1 MLKLVGICIILLGC
15 TGTGYSI
22 VRERKQEIA
31 NCEQWE
37 RILSIMENEIAFQKS
52 SIHEICYR
60 ISRHNTVGRRDRQFF
75 QVLADELEENRG
87 QTLGNIWKCELMQ
100 YMKNIRLPEDIKNE
114 LYELGEKLCYEDEQ
128 MQRKVIHILNDEM
141 RKVRTNQM
149 KEDEKRNKVTI
160 CMGIMTGLLITI
172 ILF

>member
-22 VRERKQEIA
+22 VRERKQEVL

-60 ISRHNTVGRRDRQFF
+60 ISKHTTVSKTYRQFF
-75 QVLADELEENRG
+75 QKLAEEMEENKG
-87 QTLGNIWKCELMQ
+87 QTLENIWKKELKQ
-100 YMKNIRLPEDIKNE
+100 HLKSIKLPEGVKKE

-128 MQRKVIHILNDEM
+128 MQRKVIHILNDEV
-141 RKVRTNQM
+141 RKIRTNQVQ
-149 KEDEKRNKVTI
+149 EDEKRNKVTI